1 MMNMVDIIQK
11 KKDGTELS
19 AEEIKWFIDGYVG
32 GEIPDYQISALLMA
46 ICFKGMNE
54 KETFCLTD
62 AMRYSGDTI
71 DLSPIKG
78 IKVDK
83 HSTGGVGDKTTLVV
97 APLAAACG
105 VPIAKMSG
113 RGLGFTGGTVDKMES
128 IPGFRT
134 SLSPE
139 EFLSQ
144 VNDIG
149 ISVIGQTAHI
159 TPADKK
165 LYALRDVTAT
175 VDSFGLI
182 ASSIMSKK
190 LAAGAD
196 KILLDVKTGSGA
208 FMKTQQD
215 AEMLAREMVEIGRSV
230 GRETIALVTD
240 MDVPLGNAIGNTL
253 EILEVCQT
261 LRGHG
266 PQDLTVLCLELASN
280 MALLAGAGDTIES
293 CRAAARKALESGAA
307 LQKLCDMVSAQGG
320 DASYLQHPETFSRA
334 PVKHELLADRDGY
347 ITHMNAEACG
357 EAAMILGAGRIKKED
372 SIDHSAG
379 IWLLRKTGDAVRA
392 GEVLAVMET
401 AEERFVAEAEPL
413 LRSAYQIGSQQPE
426 RRPLILKRI
435 AKSE

>member
-1 MMNMVDIIQK
+1 MRMYEILAK
-11 KKDGTELS
+11 KREGEELTK
-19 AEEIKWFIDGYVG
+19 EEIQFFISGVTDGS
-32 GEIPDYQISALLMA
+32 IPDYQITALLMA
-46 ICFKGMNE
+46 ICIRGMTRR
-54 KETFCLTD
+54 ETSALTM
-62 AMRYSGDTI
+62 AMEHSGDTV
-71 DLSPIKG
+71 DLSSLPG

-83 HSTGGVGDKTTLVV
+83 HSTGGVGDKTTLIA
-97 APLAAACG
+97 APIAAALG
-105 VPIAKMSG
+105 VTVAKMSG
-113 RGLGFTGGTVDKMES
+113 RGLGHTGGTVDKMES
-128 IPGFRT
+128 IPGLRT
-134 SLSPE
+134 ALSRE
-139 EFLSQ
+139 EFFDVVRKTGLS
-144 VNDIG
+144 V
-149 ISVIGQTAHI
+149 VGQSGNLD
-159 TPADKK
+159 PADKK

-175 VDSFGLI
+175 VESIPLI

-334 PVKHELLADRDGY
+334 PVKHELFSDRDGY

-372 SIDHSAG
+372 LIDHSAG

>member
-1 MMNMVDIIQK
+1 MRMYEILAK
-11 KKDGTELS
+11 KREGEELTK
-19 AEEIKWFIDGYVG
+19 EEIQFFISGVTDGS
-32 GEIPDYQISALLMA
+32 IPDYQITALLMA
-46 ICFKGMNE
+46 ICIRGMTRR
-54 KETFCLTD
+54 ETSALTM
-62 AMRYSGDTI
+62 AMEHSGDTV
-71 DLSPIKG
+71 DLSSLPG

-83 HSTGGVGDKTTLVV
+83 HSTGGVGDKTTLIA
-97 APLAAACG
+97 APIAAALG
-105 VPIAKMSG
+105 VTVAKMSG
-113 RGLGFTGGTVDKMES
+113 RGLGHTGGTVDKMES
-128 IPGFRT
+128 IPGLRT
-134 SLSPE
+134 ALSRE
-139 EFLSQ
+139 EFFDVVRKTGLS
-144 VNDIG
+144 V
-149 ISVIGQTAHI
+149 VGQSGNLD
-159 TPADKK
+159 PADKK

-175 VDSFGLI
+175 VESIPLI

-372 SIDHSAG
+372 LIDHGAG

>member
-1 MMNMVDIIQK
+1 MRMYEILAK
-11 KKDGTELS
+11 KREGEELTK
-19 AEEIKWFIDGYVG
+19 EEIQFFISGVTDGS
-32 GEIPDYQISALLMA
+32 IPDYQITALLMA
-46 ICFKGMNE
+46 ICIRGMTRR
-54 KETFCLTD
+54 ETSALTM
-62 AMRYSGDTI
+62 AMEHSGDTV
-71 DLSPIKG
+71 DLSSLPG

-83 HSTGGVGDKTTLVV
+83 HSTGGVGDKTTLIA
-97 APLAAACG
+97 APIAAALG
-105 VPIAKMSG
+105 VTVAKMSG
-113 RGLGFTGGTVDKMES
+113 RGLGHTGGTVDKMES
-128 IPGFRT
+128 IPGLRT
-134 SLSPE
+134 ALSRE
-139 EFLSQ
+139 EFFDVVRKTGLS
-144 VNDIG
+144 V
-149 ISVIGQTAHI
+149 VGQSGNLD
-159 TPADKK
+159 PADKK

-175 VDSFGLI
+175 VESIPLI

-372 SIDHSAG
+372 LIDHSAG

-401 AEERFVAEAEPL
+401 AEERFAAEAEPL

>member
-1 MMNMVDIIQK
+1 MRMYEILAK
-11 KKDGTELS
+11 KREGEELTK
-19 AEEIKWFIDGYVG
+19 EEIQFFISGVTDGS
-32 GEIPDYQISALLMA
+32 IPDYQITALLMA
-46 ICFKGMNE
+46 ICIRGMTRR
-54 KETFCLTD
+54 ETSALTM
-62 AMRYSGDTI
+62 AMEHSGDTV
-71 DLSPIKG
+71 DLSSLPG

-83 HSTGGVGDKTTLVV
+83 HSTGGVGDKTTLIA
-97 APLAAACG
+97 APIAAALG
-105 VPIAKMSG
+105 VTVAKMSG
-113 RGLGFTGGTVDKMES
+113 RGLGHTGGTVDKMES
-128 IPGFRT
+128 IPGLRT
-134 SLSPE
+134 ALSRE
-139 EFLSQ
+139 EFFDVVRKTGLS
-144 VNDIG
+144 V
-149 ISVIGQTAHI
+149 VGQSGNLD
-159 TPADKK
+159 PADKK

-175 VDSFGLI
+175 VESIPLI

-334 PVKHELLADRDGY
+334 PVKHELFADRDGY

-357 EAAMILGAGRIKKED
+357 EAAMILGAGRVKKED
-372 SIDHSAG
+372 LIDHSAG

-401 AEERFVAEAEPL
+401 AEERFAAEAEPL
-413 LRSAYQIGSQQPE
+413 LRSACQIGSQQPE

>member
-1 MMNMVDIIQK
+1 MRMYEILAK
-11 KKDGTELS
+11 KREGEELTK
-19 AEEIKWFIDGYVG
+19 EEIQFFISGVTDGS
-32 GEIPDYQISALLMA
+32 IPDYQITALLMA
-46 ICFKGMNE
+46 ICIRGMTRR
-54 KETFCLTD
+54 ETSALTM
-62 AMRYSGDTI
+62 AMEHSGDTV
-71 DLSPIKG
+71 DLSSLPG

-83 HSTGGVGDKTTLVV
+83 HSTGGVGDKTTLIA
-97 APLAAACG
+97 APIAAALG
-105 VPIAKMSG
+105 VTVAKMSG
-113 RGLGFTGGTVDKMES
+113 RGLGHTGGTVDKMES
-128 IPGFRT
+128 IPGLRT
-134 SLSPE
+134 ALSRE
-139 EFLSQ
+139 EFFDVVRKTGLS
-144 VNDIG
+144 V
-149 ISVIGQTAHI
+149 VGQSGNLD
-159 TPADKK
+159 PADKK

-175 VDSFGLI
+175 VESIPLI

-372 SIDHSAG
+372 LIDHSAG

>member
-1 MMNMVDIIQK
+1 MRMYEILAK
-11 KKDGTELS
+11 KREGEELTK
-19 AEEIKWFIDGYVG
+19 EEIQFFISGVTDGS
-32 GEIPDYQISALLMA
+32 IPDYQITALLMA
-46 ICFKGMNE
+46 ICIRGMTRR
-54 KETFCLTD
+54 ETSALTM
-62 AMRYSGDTI
+62 AMEHSGDTV
-71 DLSPIKG
+71 DLSSLPG

-83 HSTGGVGDKTTLVV
+83 HSTGGVGDKTTLIA
-97 APLAAACG
+97 APIAAALG
-105 VPIAKMSG
+105 VTVAKMSG
-113 RGLGFTGGTVDKMES
+113 RGLGHTGGTVDKMES
-128 IPGFRT
+128 IPGLRT
-134 SLSPE
+134 ALSRE
-139 EFLSQ
+139 EFFDVVRKTGLS
-144 VNDIG
+144 V
-149 ISVIGQTAHI
+149 VGQSGNLD
-159 TPADKK
+159 PADKK

-175 VDSFGLI
+175 VESIPLI

-357 EAAMILGAGRIKKED
+357 EAAMILGAGRVKKED

>member
-1 MMNMVDIIQK
+1 MRMYEILAK
-11 KKDGTELS
+11 KREGEELTK
-19 AEEIKWFIDGYVG
+19 EEIQFFISGVTDGS
-32 GEIPDYQISALLMA
+32 IPDYQITALLMA
-46 ICFKGMNE
+46 ICIRGMTRR
-54 KETFCLTD
+54 ETSALTM
-62 AMRYSGDTI
+62 AMEHSGDTV
-71 DLSPIKG
+71 DLSSLPG

-83 HSTGGVGDKTTLVV
+83 HSTGGVGDKTTLIA
-97 APLAAACG
+97 APIAAALG
-105 VPIAKMSG
+105 VTVAKMSG
-113 RGLGFTGGTVDKMES
+113 RGLGHTGGTVDKMES
-128 IPGFRT
+128 IPGLRT
-134 SLSPE
+134 ALSRE
-139 EFLSQ
+139 EFFDVVRKTGLS
-144 VNDIG
+144 V
-149 ISVIGQTAHI
+149 VGQSGNLD
-159 TPADKK
+159 PADKK

-175 VDSFGLI
+175 VESIPLI

-253 EILEVCQT
+253 EILEVC
-261 LRGHG
+261 
-266 PQDLTVLCLELASN
+266 LTVLCLELASN

-357 EAAMILGAGRIKKED
+357 EAAMILGAGRVKKED
-372 SIDHSAG
+372 LIDHSAG

-401 AEERFVAEAEPL
+401 AEERFAAEAEPL
-413 LRSAYQIGSQQPE
+413 LRSACQIGSQQPE

>member
-1 MMNMVDIIQK
+1 MRMYEILAK
-11 KKDGTELS
+11 KREGEELTK
-19 AEEIKWFIDGYVG
+19 EEIQFFISGVTDGS
-32 GEIPDYQISALLMA
+32 IPDYQITALLMA
-46 ICFKGMNE
+46 ICIRGMTRR
-54 KETFCLTD
+54 ETSALTM
-62 AMRYSGDTI
+62 AMEHSGDTV
-71 DLSPIKG
+71 DLSSLPG

-83 HSTGGVGDKTTLVV
+83 HSTGGVGDKTTLIA
-97 APLAAACG
+97 APIAAALG
-105 VPIAKMSG
+105 VTVAKMSG
-113 RGLGFTGGTVDKMES
+113 RGLGHTGGTVDKMES
-128 IPGFRT
+128 IPGLRT
-134 SLSPE
+134 ALSRE
-139 EFLSQ
+139 EFFDVVRKTGLS
-144 VNDIG
+144 V
-149 ISVIGQTAHI
+149 VGQSGNLD
-159 TPADKK
+159 PADKK

-175 VDSFGLI
+175 VESIPLI

-357 EAAMILGAGRIKKED
+357 EAAMILGAGRVKKED

-401 AEERFVAEAEPL
+401 AEERFAAEAEPL

>member
-1 MMNMVDIIQK
+1 MRMYEILAK
-11 KKDGTELS
+11 KREGEELTK
-19 AEEIKWFIDGYVG
+19 EEIQFFISGVTDGS
-32 GEIPDYQISALLMA
+32 IPDYQITALLMA
-46 ICFKGMNE
+46 ICIRGMTRR
-54 KETFCLTD
+54 ETSALTM
-62 AMRYSGDTI
+62 AMEHSGDTV
-71 DLSPIKG
+71 DLSSLPG

-83 HSTGGVGDKTTLVV
+83 HSTGGVGDKTTLIA
-97 APLAAACG
+97 APIAAALG
-105 VPIAKMSG
+105 VTVAKMSG
-113 RGLGFTGGTVDKMES
+113 RGLGHTGGTVDKMES
-128 IPGFRT
+128 IPGLRT
-134 SLSPE
+134 ALSRE
-139 EFLSQ
+139 EFFDVVRKTGLS
-144 VNDIG
+144 V
-149 ISVIGQTAHI
+149 VGQSGNLD
-159 TPADKK
+159 PADKK

-175 VDSFGLI
+175 VESIPLI

-293 CRAAARKALESGAA
+293 CRAAACKALESGAA

-357 EAAMILGAGRIKKED
+357 EAAMILGAGRVKKED

-401 AEERFVAEAEPL
+401 AEERFAAEAEPL

>member
-128 IPGFRT
+128 IPGFST

-190 LAAGAD
+190 LAAGSDA
-196 KILLDVKTGSGA
+196 IVLDVKVGDGA
-208 FMKTQQD
+208 FMENHED
-215 AEMLAREMVEIGRSV
+215 ASVLANLMVKIGNNAGRRTAAAITEMGQ
-230 GRETIALVTD
+230 
-240 MDVPLGNAIGNTL
+240 PLGKAVGNSIEVIEAIETL
-253 EILEVCQT
+253 K
-261 LRGHG
+261 GKG
-266 PQDLTVLCLELASN
+266 PSDITHLAEKLSGI
-280 MALLAGAGDTIES
+280 MVYLGGKAKTPEEGMEMT
-293 CRAAARKALESGAA
+293 AAALRDGRGLAKFREF
-307 LQKLCDMVSAQGG
+307 VRAQGG
-320 DASYLQHPETFSRA
+320 DPKVTEDYSVFPQHSLTKQLRAGEGGYVQKIEAKRIGLASQHT
-334 PVKHELLADRDGY
+334 
-347 ITHMNAEACG
+347 
-357 EAAMILGAGRIKKED
+357 GAGRATKED
-372 SIDHSAG
+372 DIDLSAG
-379 IWLLRKTGDAVRA
+379 IYVCRKIGDKVEP
-392 GEVLAVMET
+392 GDVLAEFYGNDENKLTNAVK
-401 AEERFVAEAEPL
+401 EASKAFSIGESAVEPPAL
-413 LRSAYQIGSQQPE
+413 IKEIIG
-426 RRPLILKRI
+426 I
-435 AKSE
+435 

>member
-1 MMNMVDIIQK
+1 MRMYEILAK
-11 KKDGTELS
+11 KREGEELTK
-19 AEEIKWFIDGYVG
+19 EEIQFFISGVTDGS
-32 GEIPDYQISALLMA
+32 IPDYQITALLMA
-46 ICFKGMNE
+46 ICIRGMTRR
-54 KETFCLTD
+54 ETSALTM
-62 AMRYSGDTI
+62 AMEHSGDTV
-71 DLSPIKG
+71 DLSSLPG

-83 HSTGGVGDKTTLVV
+83 HSTGGVGDKTTLIA
-97 APLAAACG
+97 APIAAALG
-105 VPIAKMSG
+105 VTVAKMSG
-113 RGLGFTGGTVDKMES
+113 RGLGHTGGTVDKMES
-128 IPGFRT
+128 IPGLRT
-134 SLSPE
+134 ALSRE
-139 EFLSQ
+139 EFFDVVRKTGLS
-144 VNDIG
+144 V
-149 ISVIGQTAHI
+149 VGQSGNLD
-159 TPADKK
+159 PADKK

-175 VDSFGLI
+175 VESIPLI

-334 PVKHELLADRDGY
+334 PVKHELFADRDGY

-357 EAAMILGAGRIKKED
+357 EAAML
-372 SIDHSAG
+372 S
-379 IWLLRKTGDAVRA
+379 
-392 GEVLAVMET
+392 
-401 AEERFVAEAEPL
+401 
-413 LRSAYQIGSQQPE
+413 
-426 RRPLILKRI
+426 LIHI
-435 AKSE
+435 

>member
-1 MMNMVDIIQK
+1 MRMYEILAK
-11 KKDGTELS
+11 KREGEELTK
-19 AEEIKWFIDGYVG
+19 EEIQFFISGVTDGS
-32 GEIPDYQISALLMA
+32 IPDYQITALLMA
-46 ICFKGMNE
+46 ICIRGMTRR
-54 KETFCLTD
+54 ETSALTM
-62 AMRYSGDTI
+62 AMEHSGDTV
-71 DLSPIKG
+71 DLSSLPG

-83 HSTGGVGDKTTLVV
+83 HSTGGVGDKTTLIA
-97 APLAAACG
+97 APIAAALG
-105 VPIAKMSG
+105 VTVAKMSG
-113 RGLGFTGGTVDKMES
+113 RGLGHTGGTVDKMES
-128 IPGFRT
+128 IPGLRT
-134 SLSPE
+134 ALSRE
-139 EFLSQ
+139 EFFDVVRKTGLS
-144 VNDIG
+144 V
-149 ISVIGQTAHI
+149 VGQSGNLD
-159 TPADKK
+159 PADKK

-175 VDSFGLI
+175 VESIPLI

-334 PVKHELLADRDGY
+334 PVKHELFADRDGY

-357 EAAMILGAGRIKKED
+357 EAAMILGAGRVKKED
-372 SIDHSAG
+372 LIDHSAG

>member
-1 MMNMVDIIQK
+1 MRMYEILAK
-11 KKDGTELS
+11 KREGEELTK
-19 AEEIKWFIDGYVG
+19 EEIQFFISGVTDGS
-32 GEIPDYQISALLMA
+32 IPDYQITALLMA
-46 ICFKGMNE
+46 ICIRGMTRR
-54 KETFCLTD
+54 ETSALTM
-62 AMRYSGDTI
+62 AMEHSGDTV
-71 DLSPIKG
+71 DLSSLPG

-83 HSTGGVGDKTTLVV
+83 HSTGGVGDKTTLIA
-97 APLAAACG
+97 APIAAALG
-105 VPIAKMSG
+105 VTVAKMSG
-113 RGLGFTGGTVDKMES
+113 RGLGHTGGTVDKMES
-128 IPGFRT
+128 IPGLRT
-134 SLSPE
+134 ALSRE
-139 EFLSQ
+139 EFFDVVRKTGLS
-144 VNDIG
+144 V
-149 ISVIGQTAHI
+149 VGQSGNLD
-159 TPADKK
+159 PADKK

-175 VDSFGLI
+175 VESIPLI

-334 PVKHELLADRDGY
+334 PVKHELFSDRDGY

-357 EAAMILGAGRIKKED
+357 EAAMILGAGRVKKED
-372 SIDHSAG
+372 LIDHSAG

>member
-1 MMNMVDIIQK
+1 MRMYEILAK
-11 KKDGTELS
+11 KREGEELTK
-19 AEEIKWFIDGYVG
+19 EEIQFFISGVTDGS
-32 GEIPDYQISALLMA
+32 IPDYQITALLMA
-46 ICFKGMNE
+46 ICIRGMTRR
-54 KETFCLTD
+54 ETSALTM
-62 AMRYSGDTI
+62 AMEHSGDTV
-71 DLSPIKG
+71 DLSSLPG

-83 HSTGGVGDKTTLVV
+83 HSTGGVGDKTTLIA
-97 APLAAACG
+97 APIAAALG
-105 VPIAKMSG
+105 VTVAKMSG
-113 RGLGFTGGTVDKMES
+113 RGLGHTGGTVDKMES
-128 IPGFRT
+128 IPGLRT
-134 SLSPE
+134 ALSRE
-139 EFLSQ
+139 EFFDVVRKTGLS
-144 VNDIG
+144 V
-149 ISVIGQTAHI
+149 VGQSGNLD
-159 TPADKK
+159 PADKK

-175 VDSFGLI
+175 VESIPLI

-372 SIDHSAG
+372 LIDHSAG
-379 IWLLRKTGDAVRA
+379 IRLLRKTGDAVRA

-413 LRSAYQIGSQQPE
+413 LRSACQIGSQQPE

>member
-1 MMNMVDIIQK
+1 MRMYEILAK
-11 KKDGTELS
+11 KREGEELTK
-19 AEEIKWFIDGYVG
+19 EEIQFFISGVTDGS
-32 GEIPDYQISALLMA
+32 IPDYQITALLMA
-46 ICFKGMNE
+46 ICIRGMTRR
-54 KETFCLTD
+54 ETSALTM
-62 AMRYSGDTI
+62 AMEHSGDTV
-71 DLSPIKG
+71 DLSSLPG

-83 HSTGGVGDKTTLVV
+83 HSTGGVGDKTTLIA
-97 APLAAACG
+97 APIAAALG
-105 VPIAKMSG
+105 VTVAKMSG
-113 RGLGFTGGTVDKMES
+113 RGLGHTGGTVDKMES
-128 IPGFRT
+128 IPGLRT
-134 SLSPE
+134 ALSRE
-139 EFLSQ
+139 EFFDVVRKTGLS
-144 VNDIG
+144 V
-149 ISVIGQTAHI
+149 VGQSGNLD
-159 TPADKK
+159 PADKK

-175 VDSFGLI
+175 VESIPLI

-357 EAAMILGAGRIKKED
+357 EAAMILGAGRVKKED
-372 SIDHSAG
+372 LIDHSAG

>member
-1 MMNMVDIIQK
+1 MRMYEILAK
-11 KKDGTELS
+11 KREGEELTK
-19 AEEIKWFIDGYVG
+19 EEIQFFISGVTDGS
-32 GEIPDYQISALLMA
+32 IPDYQITALLMA
-46 ICFKGMNE
+46 ICIRGMTRR
-54 KETFCLTD
+54 ETSALTM
-62 AMRYSGDTI
+62 AMEHSGDTV
-71 DLSPIKG
+71 DLSSLPG

-83 HSTGGVGDKTTLVV
+83 HSTGGVGDKTTLIA
-97 APLAAACG
+97 APIAAALG
-105 VPIAKMSG
+105 VTVAKMSG
-113 RGLGFTGGTVDKMES
+113 RGLGHTGGTVDKMES
-128 IPGFRT
+128 IPGLRT
-134 SLSPE
+134 ALSRE
-139 EFLSQ
+139 EFFDVVRKTGLS
-144 VNDIG
+144 V
-149 ISVIGQTAHI
+149 VGQSGNLD
-159 TPADKK
+159 PADKK

-175 VDSFGLI
+175 VESIPLI

-372 SIDHSAG
+372 LIDHGAG

-401 AEERFVAEAEPL
+401 AEERFAAEAEPL

>member
-1 MMNMVDIIQK
+1 MRMYEILAK
-11 KKDGTELS
+11 KREGEELTK
-19 AEEIKWFIDGYVG
+19 EEIQFFISGVTDGS
-32 GEIPDYQISALLMA
+32 IPDYQITALLMA
-46 ICFKGMNE
+46 ICIRGMTRR
-54 KETFCLTD
+54 ETSALTM
-62 AMRYSGDTI
+62 AMEHSGDTV
-71 DLSPIKG
+71 DLSSLPG

-83 HSTGGVGDKTTLVV
+83 HSTGGVGDKTTLIA
-97 APLAAACG
+97 APIAAALG
-105 VPIAKMSG
+105 VTVAKMSG
-113 RGLGFTGGTVDKMES
+113 RGLGHTGGTVDKMES
-128 IPGFRT
+128 IPGLRT
-134 SLSPE
+134 ALSRE
-139 EFLSQ
+139 EFFDVVQKTGLS
-144 VNDIG
+144 V
-149 ISVIGQTAHI
+149 VGQSGNLD
-159 TPADKK
+159 PADKK

-175 VDSFGLI
+175 VESIPLI

-357 EAAMILGAGRIKKED
+357 EAAMILGAGRVKKED

-401 AEERFVAEAEPL
+401 AEERFAAEAEPL
-413 LRSAYQIGSQQPE
+413 LRSAYQIGLQQPE